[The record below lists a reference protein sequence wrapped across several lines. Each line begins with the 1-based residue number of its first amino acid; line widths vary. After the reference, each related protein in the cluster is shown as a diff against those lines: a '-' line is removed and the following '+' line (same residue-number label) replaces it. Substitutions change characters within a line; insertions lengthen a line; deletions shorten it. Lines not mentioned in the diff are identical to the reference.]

1 MANVEA
7 RKVLTGTN
15 AKVFLDG
22 EEIGTWTNLEATV
35 EIDYEDVYVG
45 FDKDRKATGWQG
57 TGSLNMQVTNSMNVR
72 MFNKLK
78 ANKDVRFTIEGEITN
93 DATGETQSETLE
105 GVSFDSIPLSTWE
118 KGALVTS
125 EMSFRFLP
133 SKSQFPQLI
142 S

>member
-7 RKVLTGTN
+7 RNVLTGTN

-22 EEIGTWTNLEATV
+22 EEIGMWTNLEATV
-35 EIDYEDVYVG
+35 EIDYEDVYIG
-45 FDKDRKATGWQG
+45 FDKDRKSTGWQG
-57 TGSLNMQVTNSMNVR
+57 TGSLNKQETNSMNVR
-72 MFNKLK
+72 IFNKLK

-93 DATGETQSETLE
+93 DATGETQSQTLE

-125 EMSFRFLP
+125 EMSFKFLP